1 MSDESRPIG
10 MTGGIGTSHCGT
22 IGGTLGAGTCC
33 PHCGSTLGVA
43 TGCPHCGSTLG
54 VGTGCAQCGGILGAG
69 IKPICPCNICKELTI
84 GELVTVGTIGG
95 TVLIGNVISNDGCT
109 LVISATTI
117 TIFGLV
123 ITLPLGVLS
132 TPILIC
138 CQNITFLA
146 KTGLIIGG

>member
-1 MSDESRPIG
+1 MSDERPIG
-10 MTGGIGTSHCGT
+10 GFA
-22 IGGTLGAGTCC
+22 AGTC
-33 PHCGSTLGVA
+33 PHCGSIGCNCGATLGA
-43 TGCPHCGSTLG
+43 AHGCTLGTTCGGTLGST
-54 VGTGCAQCGGILGAG
+54 TGACPTCGGILGAG
-69 IKPICPCNICKELTI
+69 IKPICPCNICDDITI

-117 TIFGLV
+117 TILGIVL
-123 ITLPLGVLS
+123 TLPIGILS